1 MLRRIFFI
9 GSVLVCLTFMSCFSL
24 EEFVLQSAFAEKGED
39 AVQKELPLAIQKIYL
54 KGNKVHI
61 LIVRSGGGKID
72 PGDFSKIRM
81 KVDPGSGKSPR
92 QWSLADVDRKKA
104 LGATGGK
111 IEFDTGIVLE
121 KGETVK
127 AILSFGKWETSK
139 QEVLSL
145 MTTTAIAKTA
155 PPSSVKADASKT
167 ASSKTMLAQ
176 EKMAADPTKTNM
188 MAAKAI
194 QEKRKTGRPMILD
207 DSGGIRITVP
217 GEGQR
222 QRPGDSFPV
231 YATFTRELSD
241 PTAVGYVDFALRRFG
256 VSDVFTTHRQPY
268 RQLSDGW
275 TCMATIRLPATGL
288 PPGSDY
294 YLMATHTEAWGI
306 GHSFSI
312 NPPGGELIRV
322 TGGGGTPGTR
332 MEMRYQLTSRVGA
345 GTVRLELYKLE
356 EDGRYGRPLSSTSSR
371 YAPGSSSTPEP
382 VHIIAW
388 QLPRDLP
395 VGRYFVLATHPEAW
409 GKSGNF
415 QILWEGEGHNFPSDY
430 SVVNIFKQGNDF
442 KARLRAT
449 GGDIADWVEISVNG
463 EIRREVI
470 RPASDTVI
478 VIRPVDYGREA
489 CGVTHE
495 VTIDPENRFHEE
507 NKTNNTLR
515 KFAPIE
521 DPDGYAT
528 VDGDLDS
535 RGRLLFPCEPA
546 HHASSLGRACVAVRN
561 CSSQPVTIRAN
572 VQQVG
577 WTNIM
582 DPATYFIRDKRPY
595 YFMGRTGIWGPEPI
609 SPGHTMRACVHAEDL
624 GGINSTVVF
633 NLSGE
638 GISRWRHLTNPINVP
653 VRFGN
658 PGTTF
663 DLNTGMRWNT
673 CTYVD
678 W

>member
-1 MLRRIFFI
+1 MTRRSILI
-9 GSVLVCLTFMSCFSL
+9 AVVLVCLTITLSLSPNGFFSK
-24 EEFVLQSAFAEKGED
+24 SALAEKGEG
-39 AVQKELPLAIQKIYL
+39 AGIQELPLGIQKIHL
-54 KGNKVHI
+54 KGNKVYI
-61 LIVRSGGGKID
+61 TIVRTGGGKID
-72 PGDFSKIRM
+72 PGDYSKIKM
-81 KVDPGSGKSPR
+81 KVDPGSGKPLR
-92 QWSLADVDRKKA
+92 QWSLTDVDRNKA
-104 LGATGGK
+104 LSAAGGK

-145 MTTTAIAKTA
+145 TTATALAKTGL
-155 PPSSVKADASKT
+155 PSGEKADASKT

-176 EKMAADPTKTNM
+176 EKIAADPTKTNM
-188 MAAKAI
+188 MAAKAV

-256 VSDVFTTHRQPY
+256 VSDVFATHRQPY
-268 RQLSDGW
+268 RQSSDGW

-306 GHSFSI
+306 GHSFTI
-312 NPPGGELIRV
+312 NPPGGEFIRV

-356 EDGRYGRPLSSTSSR
+356 EDGRYGRPLSTRSSR
-371 YAPGSSSTPEP
+371 YVPGSASTPEP
-382 VHIIAW
+382 VYLVEW
-388 QLPRDLP
+388 LLPRDLP

-409 GKSGNF
+409 GKSSNF
-415 QILWEGEGHNFPSDY
+415 EIRWEGEGHDFPSDY

-478 VIRPVDYGREA
+478 VIRPVDYGREG
-489 CGVTHE
+489 CGVVHE
-495 VTIDPENRFHEE
+495 VTIDPNNTFREE
-507 NKTNNTLR
+507 NKANNTLR

-528 VDGDLDS
+528 VDGELDS

-546 HHASSLGRACVAVRN
+546 RHASSLGRACVAVRN
-561 CSSQPVTIRAN
+561 CSSEPVTIRVN

-582 DPATYFIRDKRPY
+582 DPATYFITDKRPY
-595 YFMGRTGIWGPEPI
+595 YLMGYTGIWGPEPI
-609 SPGHTMRACVHAEDL
+609 PPGHTMRACIHAEDL

-663 DLNTGMRWNT
+663 NLNTGMRWNT